1 MQSRPH
7 AGVIFVQHG
16 ACLRRAKHA
25 LSRRSPVGRAA
36 MRWASQQSGACVRST
51 SHGYKAIRPSR
62 SSRGI
67 GPGHKRVHIALRL
80 FSETGVCLNSLLAG
94 SSRLMLRGVCSAMAC
109 MDSLECLGYWDLV
122 NLVVS
127 NSGIY
132 TS

>member
-7 AGVIFVQHG
+7 AGGTFVQHG
-16 ACLRRAKHA
+16 ACLRRANHA

-36 MRWASQQSGACVRST
+36 MRWASQPSGACSLST
-51 SHGYKAIRPSR
+51 SNGWKAILPSR

-67 GPGHKRVHIALRL
+67 VPGPPREVIALRE
-80 FSETGVCLNSLLAG
+80 FSATGVCLISLLAG
-94 SSRLMLRGVCSAMAC
+94 SSRLKWGGLCSAMAC

-127 NSGIY
+127 NRSIY